1 MPFKGPFC
9 CPFFCYLKRSR
20 RGRFCYVV
28 SRITAGCLDH
38 YGDKCHDNARVDKTH
53 CCLIRTPVR
62 IVYGNFLKISRQME
76 SVKVFSTWR
85 HLSLFFLKWFLLLFS
100 AAEMSSFSCLAFYGL
115 CCRRGRWKDGLNTS
129 CSPAIQIMDQLSIK
143 RAPKKPLE
151 LNA

>member
-1 MPFKGPFC
+1 M
-9 CPFFCYLKRSR
+9 
-20 RGRFCYVV
+20 
-28 SRITAGCLDH
+28 
-38 YGDKCHDNARVDKTH
+38 
-53 CCLIRTPVR
+53 
-62 IVYGNFLKISRQME
+62 YGNFLKISRQME

-151 LNA
+151 LNAYDVQARVLFKARKMLCFPFFLGFDWRTEKCNLSWKYFPNEIMSLESVKANIQILIGGIYIF